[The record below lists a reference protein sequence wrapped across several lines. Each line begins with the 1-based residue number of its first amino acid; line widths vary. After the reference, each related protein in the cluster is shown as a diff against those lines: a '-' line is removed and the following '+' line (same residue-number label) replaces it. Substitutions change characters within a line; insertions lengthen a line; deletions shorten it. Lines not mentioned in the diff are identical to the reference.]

1 MYPRAY
7 GESPTER
14 RSGTSSTQRLD
25 TQLKSEVREMRKRFE
40 GIAQYRGSSSRIS
53 NGVQREITEDER
65 KTIHFEP
72 DNVARA
78 LKLLD
83 GDEDICRGGHHGRSI
98 LLSPWL
104 LIG

>member
-1 MYPRAY
+1 MCILEHT
-7 GESPTER
+7 GR
-14 RSGTSSTQRLD
+14 RSSTSSTQKPD
-25 TQLKSEVREMRKRFE
+25 TQLKSEVREGRKWFE

-53 NGVQREITEDER
+53 NSVQRGVTEDEK